1 MSERSATCDP
11 RNLDLIFKTREAKRV
26 RIRQGPAFFFSG
38 VHSDHDEVQC
48 PDSDVK
54 RLCSVIMC
62 QYHQSI
68 ADEFVVIYLK
78 CSLKFSK

>member
-1 MSERSATCDP
+1 MSERSATCDQ
-11 RNLDLIFKTREAKRV
+11 RNLDPIFKTREAKRV
-26 RIRQGPAFFFSG
+26 TIRQGPAFFFSG
-38 VHSDHDEVQC
+38 VQFDHDEVQC

-62 QYHQSI
+62 QYQSI
-68 ADEFVVIYLK
+68 ADEFVVIYLM